1 MRPPQPCVYL
11 YLLDV
16 SYNALQTGY
25 LQSFCEVLSEEIDKI
40 PGDSRT
46 MIGFITYNSSVHF
59 YNLSEDL
66 STPQIHIVSD
76 VDGRCL
82 TIHNQHYLG
91 VS

>member
-76 VDGRCL
+76 VDGKC
-82 TIHNQHYLG
+82 
-91 VS
+91 